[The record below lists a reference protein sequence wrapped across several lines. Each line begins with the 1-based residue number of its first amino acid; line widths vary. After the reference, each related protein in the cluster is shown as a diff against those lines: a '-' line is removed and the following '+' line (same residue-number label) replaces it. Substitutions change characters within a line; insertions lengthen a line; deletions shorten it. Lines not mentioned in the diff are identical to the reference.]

1 MVNLIGE
8 GTGASGENYR
18 PVASHWQTLSHNV
31 VSSTCTDCTG
41 SCKSNYHTVYSDHD
55 GPHIYKRARILCWN
69 TAGGE
74 EQLLNDV
81 LYIKVNT
88 KYGSEW
94 QHNFYAFFYS
104 KNIKKFT
111 PKIWYSMRMMTPKI
125 WYPMKLMTHKFD
137 IPWSWWPTNLI
148 SYEVDDYKFDIL
160 WSNDYKFDTRWSW
173 WPTNLISYEV
183 DDPQIWYPMKLVTHK
198 FDIPWSLWH
207 FYFRK

>member
-1 MVNLIGE
+1 MKDNGNFPFLANQ
-8 GTGASGENYR
+8 TGKF
-18 PVASHWQTLSHNV
+18 
-31 VSSTCTDCTG
+31 SSLRHHG
-41 SCKSNYHTVYSDHD
+41 KHSYSDHD

-137 IPWSWWPTNLI
+137 IPWSWWKQVKSAPNQI
-148 SYEVDDYKFDIL
+148 CPK
-160 WSNDYKFDTRWSW
+160 SNR
-173 WPTNLISYEV
+173 
-183 DDPQIWYPMKLVTHK
+183 PQVKSALVK
-198 FDIPWSLWH
+198 SAPNQIGPKSNRPH
-207 FYFRK
+207 FCYLLLSTCKVK